1 MTIELHEAIDN
12 QGFIAIEGLL
22 SELHITKK
30 EFASALGLSHDA
42 VIRKDRL
49 HTVAT
54 QQRLRQAMEI
64 LKRIEPWAG
73 SMSAAWSWYRTYPV
87 ASLGDL
93 TAEEL
98 VARGRADDVRAYL
111 THIAEGGYA

>member
-1 MTIELHEAIDN
+1 MTMELQEAVDAS
-12 QGFIAIEGLL
+12 GFLVADPLIN
-22 SELHITKK
+22 ELHITKK
-30 EFASALGLSHDA
+30 EFAVAIGLSHDA
-42 VIRKDRL
+42 IVRKGRL
-49 HTVAT
+49 RSIPT

-73 SMSAAWSWYRTYPV
+73 SLSAAWSWYRTYPI
-87 ASLGDL
+87 AGFGGL

-98 VARGRADDVRAYL
+98 VAKGRADDVREYL